1 MQTGAAGDW
10 LDRLVVIA
18 HVVLVCTTSDRSLRS
33 LSKKKGSEAQ
43 ARLKKK
49 KRKKQEHLTSL

>member
-33 LSKKKGSEAQ
+33 LSKKKKAM
-43 ARLKKK
+43 RPDV
-49 KRKKQEHLTSL
+49 